1 MVPILWDMA
10 RADEYATNFLVIDST
25 TNKEKERIWLYN
37 QILRIHKTNE
47 NEFKKSIAYYENH
60 PELMKIVMDSL
71 SVMDKH
77 EERLK
82 LKEFKKKGML
92 KVKKDSSSNKQKLF

>member
-71 SVMDKH
+71 SVMDKY

-82 LKEFKKKGML
+82 LKELKKKEMS